1 MLINKI
7 VLLRQ
12 LLIKINSYP
21 WFKGMFIGWQRVTQI
36 SKKFHL
42 MVKNSSLFISVLI
55 IFSTF
60 QLAVSQTTD
69 TGNSLRSG
77 AINSQFEYIYE
88 SSNNFDDYKV
98 VKKTNLDQLKSNIL
112 DSMKT
117 MRSEV
122 ADQKSLMQSKNDSI
136 GSLNNMLVVSETE
149 KQTAIDAKDN
159 FTFLGI
165 GVQKAFYSSMMWILV
180 AVLATALAFFS
191 FQYLKSFSRIKKAR
205 RDLEEFHEEFE
216 NHRKNTLDRERK
228 MKRELIDAQMNK

>member
-1 MLINKI
+1 
-7 VLLRQ
+7 
-12 LLIKINSYP
+12 
-21 WFKGMFIGWQRVTQI
+21 
-36 SKKFHL
+36 
-42 MVKNSSLFISVLI
+42 MVKNSSLFISALF

-69 TGNSLRSG
+69 TENSLRSG
-77 AINSQFEYIYE
+77 TIDSQFEYIYE
-88 SSNNFDDYKV
+88 SSNNFDEYKV

-136 GSLNNMLVVSETE
+136 GSLNSLLALSESE

-165 GVQKAFYSSMMWILV
+165 GVQKAFYSLLMWVLV
-180 AVLATALAFFS
+180 AVLAIALAFFS
-191 FQYLKSFSRIKKAR
+191 FQYLKSFNRIKKAQ
-205 RDLEEFHEEFE
+205 RDLQEFQEEFE

-228 MKRELIDAQMNK
+228 MKRELIDAQMKK

>member
-1 MLINKI
+1 MGSVI
-7 VLLRQ
+7 
-12 LLIKINSYP
+12 
-21 WFKGMFIGWQRVTQI
+21 KGMFIGWQRVIQI

-42 MVKNSSLFISVLI
+42 MVKNSSLFISALF

-77 AINSQFEYIYE
+77 TIDSQFEYIYE
-88 SSNNFDDYKV
+88 SSNNFDEYKV

-112 DSMKT
+112 DSMKN

-122 ADQKSLMQSKNDSI
+122 SDQKSLMQTKNDSI
-136 GSLNNMLVVSETE
+136 GSLNSLLAVSESE

-165 GVQKAFYSSMMWILV
+165 GVQKAFYSSMMWVLV

-191 FQYLKSFSRIKKAR
+191 FQYLKSFSRIKKAQ
-205 RDLEEFHEEFE
+205 RDLEEFQEEFE

-228 MKRELIDAQMNK
+228 MKRELIDAQMKK

>member
-1 MLINKI
+1 MA
-7 VLLRQ
+7 
-12 LLIKINSYP
+12 
-21 WFKGMFIGWQRVTQI
+21 
-36 SKKFHL
+36 
-42 MVKNSSLFISVLI
+42 KNNSLFLSALF
-55 IFSTF
+55 IFSTY

-77 AINSQFEYIYE
+77 TIDSQFEYIYE
-88 SSNNFDDYKV
+88 SSNNFQEYKV

-112 DSMKT
+112 DSMKN

-122 ADQKSLMQSKNDSI
+122 SDQKSLMQTKNDSI
-136 GSLNNMLVVSETE
+136 GSLNSLLAVSESE

-165 GVQKAFYSSMMWILV
+165 GVQKAFYSSMMWVLV

-191 FQYLKSFSRIKKAR
+191 FQYLKSFSRIKKAQ
-205 RDLEEFHEEFE
+205 RDLEEFQEEFE

-228 MKRELIDAQMNK
+228 MKRELIDAQMKK

>member
-1 MLINKI
+1 
-7 VLLRQ
+7 
-12 LLIKINSYP
+12 
-21 WFKGMFIGWQRVTQI
+21 MFIGWQRVTQI
-36 SKKFHL
+36 SKNFHL
-42 MVKNSSLFISVLI
+42 MVKNSSLFISALF

-77 AINSQFEYIYE
+77 TIDSQFEYIYE
-88 SSNNFDDYKV
+88 SSNNFDEYKV

-136 GSLNNMLVVSETE
+136 ESLNSLLALSESE

-165 GVQKAFYSSMMWILV
+165 GVQKAFYSSLMWVLV

-191 FQYLKSFSRIKKAR
+191 FQYLKSFNRIKKAQ
-205 RDLEEFHEEFE
+205 RDLEEFQDEFE

-228 MKRELIDAQMNK
+228 MKRELIDAQMKK